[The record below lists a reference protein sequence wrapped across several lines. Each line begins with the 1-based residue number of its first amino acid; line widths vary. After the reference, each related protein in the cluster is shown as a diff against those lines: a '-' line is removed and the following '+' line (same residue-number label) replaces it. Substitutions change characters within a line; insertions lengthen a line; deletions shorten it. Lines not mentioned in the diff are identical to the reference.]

1 MQIQSLQ
8 FEIQDILLK
17 RTQQL
22 QSEAKCCKVDL
33 KQSTK
38 NEIPYLK
45 WCACPFYFQNS
56 HKTEDEP
63 LATATSFHWFHL
75 PFMR

>member
-1 MQIQSLQ
+1 MTLFQLLSIPYINLLYLSILTLHVQIQSLQ

-45 WCACPFYFQNS
+45 
-56 HKTEDEP
+56 
-63 LATATSFHWFHL
+63 
-75 PFMR
+75 